1 MNSSLRTAPVPPP
14 LPSADDSSC
23 RMPGRPQTSNQG
35 IDRRERPY
43 GPTPGLPGQ
52 LPTAARIVT
61 ALSLSRSRAV
71 PAQRTLPLP
80 MTRLPLL
87 PRDRSML
94 YGIARVDT
102 SGRVAHRE
110 ISVALGW
117 DPDGRLEV
125 SVTASA
131 IILRQTP
138 DGMLKAP
145 RVPYIVIPASARH
158 RCAITAGDNVLLA
171 AAPDYG
177 TVIVHTMSALDDMLA
192 RYHSTSTAGR
202 TP

>member
-1 MNSSLRTAPVPPP
+1 MNSGLRTAPVRSP
-14 LPSADDSSC
+14 LLSEDNSPR
-23 RMPGRPQTSNQG
+23 RMPGRAQTAGDG
-35 IDRRERPY
+35 IVRRGETY
-43 GPTPGLPGQ
+43 GPTPGLRGE
-52 LPTAARIVT
+52 LPTAAQLVA
-61 ALSLSRSRAV
+61 ALSLPRSRPV

-80 MTRLPLL
+80 MTTLPQL
-87 PRDRSML
+87 PRDGSML

-110 ISVALGW
+110 ISLALGW
-117 DPDGRLEV
+117 SPEDHLDV
-125 SVTASA
+125 SVIASA
-131 IILRQTP
+131 IILRQAP

-177 TVIVHTMSALDDMLA
+177 TLIVHTMSALDDMLA
-192 RYHSTSTAGR
+192 RYHSASTAGR
-202 TP
+202 TS

>member
-23 RMPGRPQTSNQG
+23 RMPGRTQTSSQG
-35 IDRRERPY
+35 IDSRGKPH
-43 GPTPGLPGQ
+43 GPTPGLAVQ

-61 ALSLSRSRAV
+61 ALSIPRSRAV

-87 PRDRSML
+87 PRDGSML

-117 DPDGRLEV
+117 DPDDRLDV

-131 IILRQTP
+131 IILRQSP
-138 DGMLKAP
+138 DGMLKVP
-145 RVPYIVIPASARH
+145 RVPYIVIPANARH
-158 RCAITAGDNVLLA
+158 RCSITAGDNVLLA

-192 RYHSTSTAGR
+192 RYHSAATAGR